1 MYETA
6 RPQQGDDER
15 TPDVGAAGAA
25 ELEQRPQ
32 KTAANSLL
40 GRKRFRIRCDS
51 GRVFEALAND
61 AGLAQA
67 AVASVD
73 KKRQAGL
80 HRFQTAVI
88 PVFGPEP
95 TKEGVKPDL
104 VSVRELD
111 VDELTGRAD

>member
-1 MYETA
+1 M
-6 RPQQGDDER
+6 
-15 TPDVGAAGAA
+15 
-25 ELEQRPQ
+25 
-32 KTAANSLL
+32 
-40 GRKRFRIRCDS
+40 
-51 GRVFEALAND
+51 
-61 AGLAQA
+61 AQA

-111 VDELTGRAD
+111 DDELTGQAD